1 MKIDPKTT
9 VEEVIRRWPATGI
22 VLAKY
27 RIDLCCGGK
36 HTLEFVA
43 LHHKVD
49 LAQLLREL
57 QSAVVAPAAR

>member
-1 MKIDPKTT
+1 MKIDPKLT
-9 VEEVIRRWPATGI
+9 VEEIARRWPATAT

-43 LHHKVD
+43 LKHKVE
-49 LAQLLREL
+49 LTRLLHEL
-57 QSAVVAPAAR
+57 EAAVVSPAPR